1 MIKEKQIN
9 NIEGTKLEVRM
20 AKLTELL
27 IVEAREQKEL
37 YELILTLENRLG
49 NVLSPKEPQC
59 GGAENSKWDETDAR
73 PAPDVSPLIKALD
86 DIGITIVSNTLEI
99 NRIQDRLSGI
109 FKRLEI

>member
-1 MIKEKQIN
+1 MIKEKQIS

-27 IVEAREQKEL
+27 IVEASEQKEL

-59 GGAENSKWDETDAR
+59 GAANSKCDETDVR

-86 DIGITIVSNTLEI
+86 DIGITIVSNTIEI
-99 NRIQDRLSGI
+99 DRIQDRLSEI